1 MNRDL
6 IKWVLILMAITFVF
20 KMNFTDSDDKSNEKN
35 SVNYTNID
43 YSKFTDEVANH
54 KINKVDIT
62 DAPGYQYKIIAQKDA
77 GNSYVLY
84 VPYNLGGSADFTK
97 MLHENE
103 VAINFKEKEADSF
116 WSVIGA
122 QLLHFGML
130 FLFMYIIFNMATRR
144 SGNGVM
150 GMLKHKGK
158 VIISNTKFSDVAG
171 NKETIE
177 EVREIVD
184 FLKSPEHY
192 FELGAKIPTGLL
204 MSGPPGTG
212 KTLLAKAVAGEA
224 NVPFIALSGSDFVE
238 LFAGLA
244 ASRVRALFKEARENA
259 PCIIF
264 IDEIDALGKSRT
276 NNMGGGNDERE
287 QALNQLLV
295 EMDGIGTEKDKPVI
309 VIAATNRPD
318 QLDQALLRPGRFD
331 RQVSVGLPDL
341 GTRKRILNIHA
352 KNIKV
357 SDNVDWTKIAKGTPG
372 FSGADLANLCNEAAL
387 TAGRAGHKEIET
399 HHIEEAK
406 DKILMGVRHGFVM
419 SDTQKSLTAYHEAG
433 HTIIGWVKHQLDTHD
448 PVYKVSIIPRGRALG
463 VTIYTPESDRVSYS
477 REEIKASIT
486 TLYGGRIAEAMMV
499 GEEKT
504 TTGAS
509 NDIERATELA
519 YNYVTKW
526 GLDGHSLSK
535 NDSKVNGIGPVYYS
549 RHEKHIDGRER
560 LLSDHDLET
569 IDLRVRKLLD
579 ECYTEACKILEDNK
593 EELIVMHNM
602 LMEKE
607 TIDADEVHAIMDN
620 KNNI

>member
-1 MNRDL
+1 MNRNL
-6 IKWVLILMAITFVF
+6 IKWFLILMAVF
-20 KMNFTDSDDKSNEKN
+20 LFIKFNSSDTEKKEKTPE
-35 SVNYTNID
+35 YTSMD
-43 YSKFTDEVANH
+43 YSQFSEEVKNRQ
-54 KINKVDIT
+54 INKVEIF
-62 DAPGYQYKIIAQKDA
+62 DAPGYQYKIIAQKDS
-77 GNSYVLY
+77 GNTSVLY
-84 VPYNLGGSADFTK
+84 VPYNLGGSSDFNK
-97 MLHENE
+97 MLQDNE
-103 VAINFKEKEADSF
+103 VKVTYKQKENDTTNIWLE
-116 WSVIGA
+116 IGA
-122 QLLHFGML
+122 QLLHFALL
-130 FLFMYIIFNMATRR
+130 FLFIFIVFKMMNKK
-144 SGNGVM
+144 SGGGVM

-158 VIISNTKFSDVAG
+158 MISSNTKFSDVAG
-171 NKETIE
+171 NKDTIE
-177 EVREIVD
+177 EIKEIVD
-184 FLKSPEHY
+184 FLKKPEHY

-244 ASRVRALFKEARENA
+244 ASRVRTLFKEARENA

-264 IDEIDALGKSRT
+264 IDEIDAIGKSRA

-287 QALNQLLV
+287 QALNQILV
-295 EMDGIGTEKDKPVI
+295 EMDGIAKDASKPVI
-309 VIAATNRPD
+309 IIGATNRPD
-318 QLDQALLRPGRFD
+318 QLDPALLRPGRFD
-331 RQVSVGLPDL
+331 RQVTVGLPDL
-341 GTRKRILNIHA
+341 ATRERILNIHS
-352 KNIKV
+352 KNIK
-357 SDNVDWTKIAKGTPG
+357 SNDNIEWSRIAKGTPG

-387 TAGRAGHKEIET
+387 MAGRSGSKVIET

-406 DKILMGVRHGFVM
+406 DKILMGVRHGFIM
-419 SDTQKSLTAYHEAG
+419 TESQKSLTAYHEAG
-433 HTIIGWVKHQLDTHD
+433 HTIVGWAKHQLDTHD

-463 VTIYTPESDRVSYS
+463 VTIYTSESDRVSYS
-477 REEIKASIT
+477 REEIKASIA

-526 GLDGHSLSK
+526 GLDGHSLIK

-549 RHEKHIDGRER
+549 KHEKHIDGKER

-579 ECYTEACKILEDNK
+579 ECYAEACKILEGYK
-593 EELIVMHNM
+593 EELVIMHNM
-602 LMEKE
+602 LIEKE
-607 TIDADEVHAIMDN
+607 TIDAEDVHLIMDN